1 MGKLIDL
8 TGKTFGRWTVSI
20 APMTI
25 LSQVV
30 QRGLTTTVNARVAMR
45 RTYSLEALEKD
56 SQNLAGASSAEFAKS
71 GAAKRTHGATGTRL
85 HRIWKNMN
93 TRAINPKNQKY
104 PRYGGRGISVCKE
117 WSGKTGFEAFSKW
130 AHENGYHEDLTI
142 DRIDNDGDYTP
153 ENCRWVSLKMQ
164 ENNTSK
170 NRKIT
175 VRGIT
180 KTIAE
185 WSEIIGIPRTTLY
198 YYSDEGLTE
207 ILEKYF

>member
-1 MGKLIDL
+1 
-8 TGKTFGRWTVSI
+8 
-20 APMTI
+20 
-25 LSQVV
+25 
-30 QRGLTTTVNARVAMR
+30 
-45 RTYSLEALEKD
+45 
-56 SQNLAGASSAEFAKS
+56 
-71 GAAKRTHGATGTRL
+71 
-85 HRIWKNMN
+85 
-93 TRAINPKNQKY
+93 
-104 PRYGGRGISVCKE
+104 
-117 WSGKTGFEAFSKW
+117 
-130 AHENGYHEDLTI
+130 
-142 DRIDNDGDYTP
+142 
-153 ENCRWVSLKMQ
+153 MQ

>member
-1 MGKLIDL
+1 
-8 TGKTFGRWTVSI
+8 
-20 APMTI
+20 
-25 LSQVV
+25 
-30 QRGLTTTVNARVAMR
+30 
-45 RTYSLEALEKD
+45 
-56 SQNLAGASSAEFAKS
+56 
-71 GAAKRTHGATGTRL
+71 
-85 HRIWKNMN
+85 MN
-93 TRAINPKNQKY
+93 TRCNNPKNQKY

-117 WSGKTGFEAFSKW
+117 WSGNTGFEAFSKW

>member
-1 MGKLIDL
+1 M
-8 TGKTFGRWTVSI
+8 
-20 APMTI
+20 
-25 LSQVV
+25 
-30 QRGLTTTVNARVAMR
+30 
-45 RTYSLEALEKD
+45 
-56 SQNLAGASSAEFAKS
+56 
-71 GAAKRTHGATGTRL
+71 
-85 HRIWKNMN
+85 
-93 TRAINPKNQKY
+93 
-104 PRYGGRGISVCKE
+104 
-117 WSGKTGFEAFSKW
+117 
-130 AHENGYHEDLTI
+130 TI